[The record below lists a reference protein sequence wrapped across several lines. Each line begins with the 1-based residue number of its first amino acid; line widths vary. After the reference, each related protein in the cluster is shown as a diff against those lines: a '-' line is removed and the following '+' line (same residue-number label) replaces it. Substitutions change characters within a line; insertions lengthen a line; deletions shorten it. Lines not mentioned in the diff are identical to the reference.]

1 MVIAPR
7 VPLAEQARPPARAGR
22 TRSTPRCGTP
32 TRARARRAPRWRAD
46 RRLGIEAGSRPR
58 SRFYRYRT
66 GGMPVVVGTGG
77 WSAEEWYP
85 SGLAPRDR
93 LSWYAERFEGVEVDS
108 TFYARPGRRTV
119 ARWASITPP
128 EFSFDIKLH
137 RLLSRHAAPLSSLPT
152 DLRPDVEVNER
163 GRVVL
168 QPEPAFNPAGHQL
181 DELVGVVQA
190 LAPVPV
196 AIELRHR
203 DWLRD
208 PDATLGWFREAGA
221 AFVCVD
227 APDVDAPVV
236 LPPFDAVARHDLA
249 YLRAH
254 GRNADG
260 YLRGRT
266 AGERCAWE
274 ESHEE
279 PHETAG
285 PPRRLAEEADKVR
298 VMFANG
304 GHAPGGGPPPR
315 RS

>member
-1 MVIAPR
+1 
-7 VPLAEQARPPARAGR
+7 
-22 TRSTPRCGTP
+22 
-32 TRARARRAPRWRAD
+32 
-46 RRLGIEAGSRPR
+46 
-58 SRFYRYRT
+58 
-66 GGMPVVVGTGG
+66 MPVVVGTGG

-108 TFYARPGRRTV
+108 TFYALPGRRTV

-168 QPEPAFNPAGHQL
+168 QPELEEAMLRRTLEVTAPLHEAGKLNSFLLQLTPAFNPAGHQL

-208 PDATLGWFREAGA
+208 PDATLGWFRDEGA

-254 GRNADG
+254 GRNAKG

-266 AGERCAWE
+266 AGERFAWE
-274 ESHEE
+274 YSEE
-279 PHETAG
+279 ELEEIADRT
-285 PPRRLAEEADKVR
+285 RRLAREAETVR
-298 VMFANG
+298 LMFANG
-304 GHAPGGGPPPR
+304 GHALAAAQR
-315 RS
+315 MREIL

>member
-108 TFYARPGRRTV
+108 TFYALPGRRTV

-168 QPEPAFNPAGHQL
+168 QPELEEAMLRRTLEVTAPLHEAGKLNSFLLQLTPAFNPAGHQL

-203 DWLRD
+203 DWLR
-208 PDATLGWFREAGA
+208 
-221 AFVCVD
+221 
-227 APDVDAPVV
+227 
-236 LPPFDAVARHDLA
+236 
-249 YLRAH
+249 
-254 GRNADG
+254 
-260 YLRGRT
+260 
-266 AGERCAWE
+266 
-274 ESHEE
+274 
-279 PHETAG
+279 
-285 PPRRLAEEADKVR
+285 
-298 VMFANG
+298 
-304 GHAPGGGPPPR
+304 
-315 RS
+315 